1 MSDPWNFL
9 RRHTA
14 ARIALGRAGGSIP
27 TRALLDFQL
36 AHARARDAVQRDL
49 DVEAL
54 VQRLDD
60 LHDDVLQLD
69 TAATD
74 RQGFIQ
80 YPDRGRMLSA
90 QSLSLLDTLVRE
102 RPLDAV
108 FVLADGLSAAALE
121 RHAPA
126 LLHAVLPKLDGWRL
140 APLCIVRQGRV
151 AIGDEIGAAF
161 DAALSVVLIGER
173 PGLSSPD
180 SLGAYLT
187 WSPRPGRSNAQRNC
201 LSNIRPEGLD
211 YALAAHKLAYLM
223 HEARR
228 RKLSGVDLKEDAPA
242 LPATA
247 RTSSLPPDGSPPG
260 R

>member
-1 MSDPWNFL
+1 MNDPWDFL

-14 ARIALGRAGGSIP
+14 ARIALGRAGGSLP

-54 VQRLDD
+54 VRQLDD
-60 LHDDVLQLD
+60 LHGDVLQLN
-69 TAATD
+69 TAASD
-74 RQGFIQ
+74 RQAFIQ
-80 YPDRGRMLSA
+80 FPERGRTLSA
-90 QSLSLLDTLVRE
+90 QSSALLDTLARE
-102 RPLDAV
+102 QPHDAV

-126 LLHAVLPKLDGWRL
+126 LLQAVLPKLDGWRI

-151 AIGDEIGAAF
+151 AIGDEVGAAL
-161 DAALSVVLIGER
+161 DATLSVVLIGER

-201 LSNIRPEGLD
+201 LSNIRPEGMD
-211 YALAAHKLAYLM
+211 YPLAAHKLAYLM
-223 HEARR
+223 QEARR
-228 RKLSGVDLKEDAPA
+228 RRLSGVDLKEDAPA
-242 LPATA
+242 LRSVTPVPA
-247 RTSSLPPDGSPPG
+247 LPPDGSPPG
-260 R
+260 G